1 MLTVITPANTHDL
14 TTIETVRAELGIT
27 DRAEDENLARWIT
40 QASRVI
46 GEYCNRVFAKE
57 TVAETFRLPAFTK
70 DDLVLSRYPIKEIVS
85 VTENDTALIEC
96 ADFEVGLDAG
106 FLTRLRDDTPT
117 SWSPG
122 KITVVY
128 TAGYALLQ
136 DLPYSI
142 ERACIAL
149 VNQYRYSAERDPQ
162 LRSETTDGAG
172 SSSYFDGMEA
182 GGLSPEVR
190 GLLDQYRIPIVV

>member
-85 VTENDTALIEC
+85 VTENGTALTES
-96 ADFEVGLDAG
+96 ADFEVGFDAG
-106 FLTRLRDDTPT
+106 FLARLRGDTLT
-117 SWSPG
+117 CWAPG

-128 TAGYALLQ
+128 TAGYTLLQ

-190 GLLDQYRIPIVV
+190 GLLDKYRIPIVV